1 VREFGIT
8 PTLKTKLGTKIRTT
22 AMINS
27 GCTHTCIGEKMVK
40 KENIPTRKLVKSMTA
55 RNADG
60 LVTGNKQITDFVEV
74 EMEVNGHKEDLEAVV
89 MPLDSPG
96 LLLGHDWLTYH
107 NLEIDWSNCI
117 MKFKNCPE
125 TCKFPHND
133 IPFPH
138 MRRLKAD
145 MQNSPEEKKANPTNP
160 EDLPSYI

>member
-1 VREFGIT
+1 
-8 PTLKTKLGTKIRTT
+8 LKTKTGTKIKTT
-22 AMINS
+22 AMIDL

-60 LVTGNKQITDFVEV
+60 LVTGNKQITDFVKV

-89 MPLDSPG
+89 TPLDSPG
-96 LLLGHDWLTYH
+96 LLLGHDWLMYH
-107 NLEIDWSNCI
+107 NPEIDWSNWM

-145 MQNSPEEKKANPTNP
+145 TENSPEEKEADPTNP
-160 EDLPSYI
+160 EDLLAYI